1 MNYHEFLAAMA
12 AWHRLFDVF
21 LPHFLEKPGRHKVA
35 SRISLHDHLLKACWC
50 YLSM

>member
-21 LPHFLEKPGRHKVA
+21 LTHFLENFSSSKNVEIQNLGGIR
-35 SRISLHDHLLKACWC
+35 
-50 YLSM
+50 